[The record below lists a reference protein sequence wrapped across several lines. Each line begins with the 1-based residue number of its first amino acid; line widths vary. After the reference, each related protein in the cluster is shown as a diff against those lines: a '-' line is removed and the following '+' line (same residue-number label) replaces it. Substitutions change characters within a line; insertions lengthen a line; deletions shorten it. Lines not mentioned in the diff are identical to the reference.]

1 MSISWTPKPRFCG
14 GRAYL
19 KLSSTGICTILCALA
34 LSACG
39 ESTPRGY
46 AGSPSTSTSDT
57 LKPIALPPGAAD
69 RPALPGT
76 TGMEKTADGLPVLSP
91 KGVNTALFTG
101 KVNDDNRFVR
111 LENAVQEL
119 RNDFDAMAP
128 AIVRLVSIEKDIQNL
143 IAQLDVL
150 TGGAVSAPAPSVE
163 TSELEVP
170 DPTRPAP
177 IPAAIPDAQ
186 EMAAASSTELEA
198 APQTL
203 TPTPPTLDAI
213 PEATSAPAQI
223 VPQTAATP
231 TPAQAAAATAPA
243 HSTFVKDVR
252 IGEHPG
258 KMRIVLD
265 LKGSSKFSVDLDNAE
280 HILVIELPETS
291 WNTANTKEFSGNS
304 LLSSYRTSPLNNGTG
319 TMMILQLKKASNI
332 TYKTSIADPDG
343 VSSRIVIDLS
353 L

>member
-1 MSISWTPKPRFCG
+1 MPRFCG

-19 KLSSTGICTILCALA
+19 KLYTTGICTILCALT

-46 AGSPSTSTSDT
+46 TGSPSTATSDT
-57 LKPIALPPGAAD
+57 LKPIALPPGSED

-101 KVNDDNRFVR
+101 KVNDENRFIR

-150 TGGAVSAPAPSVE
+150 TGGAGNAPVPPIES
-163 TSELEVP
+163 SELEIA
-170 DPTRPAP
+170 DPAQPPP
-177 IPAAIPDAQ
+177 IPAAIPNAQ
-186 EMAAASSTELEA
+186 EMAAVSSTELEA
-198 APQTL
+198 PASA
-203 TPTPPTLDAI
+203 PPTLDAI

-223 VPQTAATP
+223 VPETTAAPEPSPPPPET
-231 TPAQAAAATAPA
+231 AQMD
-243 HSTFVKDVR
+243 TFVTDVR

-258 KMRIVLD
+258 KVRIVLD
-265 LKGSSKFSVDLDNAE
+265 LKGSSTFNVDLDNTE
-280 HILVIELPETS
+280 HILVVELPNTG
-291 WNTANTKEFSGNS
+291 WNAANTKELSGNP
-304 LLSSYRTSPLNNGTG
+304 LLSSYRTSPLDNGVG
-319 TMMILQLKKASNI
+319 TMLILQLKKASEI
-332 TYKTSIADPDG
+332 TYKTSIPTPDG
-343 VSSRIVIDLS
+343 VSSRVVIDLATGS
-353 L
+353 